1 MRHAAGQPE
10 KESCVDLSHLPE
22 RFETTLDELRDRTAA
37 AVKGDGESVFREL
50 RHLGEHVDDIDGR
63 LGAIGDRLDDLA
75 VGQASGFHELVSASR
90 RTSWPRRLV
99 WLTLGAAL
107 GAGVAYLADPDR
119 GRSRRDQLGD
129 QLAAR
134 TRELTEEAT
143 TQAKIATD
151 RAKGSVIESAKDA
164 LPEDVPE
171 DPKLLEQRV
180 RSHALGGRDDVAD
193 VVVRVDAPGQVAL
206 KGTVPTSESEREL
219 LSEVAQVEGVIDVRS
234 ELSVRAG

>member
-1 MRHAAGQPE
+1 M
-10 KESCVDLSHLPE
+10 DLSHLPE
-22 RFETTLDELRDRTAA
+22 RFGTTVDELRDRTAA

-50 RHLGEHVDDIDGR
+50 RDLGGRVDDIGEN
-63 LGAIGDRLDDLA
+63 LASVGERLDDLE
-75 VGQASGFHELVSASR
+75 VGQASGFRELASASR

-99 WLTLGAAL
+99 WLILGAAL
-107 GAGVAYLADPDR
+107 GAGAAYLADPDR
-119 GRSRRDQLGD
+119 GRSRRDQLSD

-143 TQAKIATD
+143 NQAKIAAD

-164 LPEDVPE
+164 LGEDVPD

-193 VVVRVDAPGQVAL
+193 VVVRVDGPGQVAL

-219 LSEVAQVEGVIDVRS
+219 LSEVAQVEGVLDVRS

>member
-1 MRHAAGQPE
+1 M
-10 KESCVDLSHLPE
+10 DLSHLPE
-22 RFETTLDELRDRTAA
+22 RLGTTVDEFRDRTAA

-50 RHLGEHVDDIDGR
+50 RDLGGRVDDIGKS
-63 LGAIGDRLDDLA
+63 LTSVGERLDDLE
-75 VGQASGFHELVSASR
+75 VGQAAGFRELASASR

-99 WLTLGAAL
+99 WLILGAAL
-107 GAGVAYLADPDR
+107 GAGAAYLADPDR

-143 TQAKIATD
+143 NQAKIATD
-151 RAKGSVIESAKDA
+151 RAKGSVIESAKDV
-164 LPEDVPE
+164 LGEDVPD

-193 VVVRVDAPGQVAL
+193 VVVRVDGPGQVAL

-219 LSEVAQVEGVIDVRS
+219 LSEVAQVEGVVDVRS

>member
-1 MRHAAGQPE
+1 M
-10 KESCVDLSHLPE
+10 DLSHLPE
-22 RFETTLDELRDRTAA
+22 RFGTTVDELRDRTAA

-50 RHLGEHVDDIDGR
+50 RDLGGRVDDIGET
-63 LGAIGDRLDDLA
+63 LASVGERLDDLE
-75 VGQASGFHELVSASR
+75 VGQASGFRELASASR

-99 WLTLGAAL
+99 WLILGAAL
-107 GAGVAYLADPDR
+107 GAGAAYLADPDR
-119 GRSRRDQLGD
+119 GRSRRDQLSD

-143 TQAKIATD
+143 NQAKIAAD

-164 LPEDVPE
+164 LGEDVPD

-193 VVVRVDAPGQVAL
+193 VVVRVDGPGQVAL

-219 LSEVAQVEGVIDVRS
+219 LSEVAQVEGVLDVRS

>member
-1 MRHAAGQPE
+1 M
-10 KESCVDLSHLPE
+10 DLSHLPE
-22 RFETTLDELRDRTAA
+22 RLGTTVDEFRDRTAA

-50 RHLGEHVDDIDGR
+50 RDLGGRVDDIGKS
-63 LGAIGDRLDDLA
+63 LASVGERLDDLE
-75 VGQASGFHELVSASR
+75 VGQASGFRELASASR

-99 WLTLGAAL
+99 WLILGAAL
-107 GAGVAYLADPDR
+107 GAGAAYLADPDR

-143 TQAKIATD
+143 NQAKIATD
-151 RAKGSVIESAKDA
+151 RAKGSVIESAKDV
-164 LPEDVPE
+164 LGEDVPD

-193 VVVRVDAPGQVAL
+193 VVVRVDGPGQVAL

-219 LSEVAQVEGVIDVRS
+219 LSEVAQVEGVVDVRS